1 MIKLIASL
9 LGGSTLAAWAVV
21 ALLSVAGL
29 GGAYFWAQNQGYQRA
44 TVEWSQ
50 KYDARELV
58 LERQKLAE
66 LDRQAQANDRAKA
79 SEAKRIAQ
87 LRSDLAELERQLQEQ
102 AHEADNDPDRDRVG
116 LSADG
121 VRRINGIGGAT

>member
-1 MIKLIASL
+1 MIKIIASL
-9 LGGSTLAAWAVV
+9 LGGNTLAAWAVV
-21 ALLSVAGL
+21 ALIGVVSL
-29 GGAYFWAQNQGYQRA
+29 GGAYFYASNQGYQRA

-50 KYDARELV
+50 KYEARELA
-58 LERQKLAE
+58 LERQRLTE

-87 LRSDLAELERQLQEQ
+87 IRSELADLERQLQEQ

-116 LSADG
+116 LNGDS
-121 VRRINGIGGAT
+121 VRRINGTGRAP